1 MRRVRLAARGLSG
14 YHVATRQL
22 PHQSKVLR
30 SHDFLI
36 RVRELAEAKL
46 PPEARRFDGR
56 LRMSLMQLYHGDPR
70 IHYEVWLQRK
80 TGRIEIG
87 LHFEGERDDN
97 YRWAQILSERV
108 LEIRSQLGPGA
119 ELEEWT
125 RSWTRL
131 HQTVPLAHLD
141 DALAEQVADRLA
153 AMMRVM
159 EPILEQEAAATSSEG
174 KESAPQDRPRRG
186 F

>member
-1 MRRVRLAARGLSG
+1 M
-14 YHVATRQL
+14 
-22 PHQSKVLR
+22 R

-46 PPEARRFDGR
+46 PPGVRRFEGR

-70 IHYEVWLQRK
+70 VHYEVWLQRK
-80 TGRIEIG
+80 TARIEIG

-97 YRWAQILSERV
+97 YHWAQILSERV
-108 LEIRSQLGPGA
+108 LEIRSQLGPGV

-131 HQTVPLAHLD
+131 HQTVPLTHLD

-153 AMMRVM
+153 AVIRVM
-159 EPILEQEAAATSSEG
+159 EPMLEEEAAGMASERR
-174 KESAPQDRPRRG
+174 ESAS
-186 F
+186 

>member
-1 MRRVRLAARGLSG
+1 M
-14 YHVATRQL
+14 
-22 PHQSKVLR
+22 R

-46 PPEARRFDGR
+46 PPELRRFDGR
-56 LRMSLMQLYHGDPR
+56 LRFSLVQLYRGDPR
-70 IHYEVWLQRK
+70 IHYEVWPQRK

-97 YRWAQILSERV
+97 YRWARILSERV
-108 LEIRSQLGPGA
+108 VEIQSQLGPGV

-131 HQTVPLAHLD
+131 HQTVPLTHLD

-153 AMMRVM
+153 RMIEVM
-159 EPILEQEAAATSSEG
+159 EPILEEEAAAMASG
-174 KESAPQDRPRRG
+174 RRESAP
-186 F
+186 

>member
-1 MRRVRLAARGLSG
+1 
-14 YHVATRQL
+14 
-22 PHQSKVLR
+22 LR
-30 SHDFLI
+30 FHEFLI

-46 PPEARRFDGR
+46 PPEGRRFDGR
-56 LRMSLMQLYHGDPR
+56 LRISLMQLYHGDPR

-97 YRWAQILSERV
+97 YRWARLLSERV
-108 LEIRSQLGPGA
+108 VEIRSQLGPGV

-131 HQTVPLAHLD
+131 HQTVPLTHLD
-141 DALAEQVADRLA
+141 DSLAEQVAERLA
-153 AMMRVM
+153 RMIRVM
-159 EPILEQEAAATSSEG
+159 EPILEEGAATVAS
-174 KESAPQDRPRRG
+174 DRTQSPP
-186 F
+186 